1 MLRTTGSG
9 GQRRGSCCER
19 GMMSASAA
27 LRGAVWRQGLAR
39 AGKRPAAAAAAGS
52 MPAAVLL
59 GSSHR
64 PCAFAANM
72 QRRASFSS
80 QPRSARLP
88 VWEGSACHM
97 GRALRSVGW
106 RPSCC
111 CYYCCYC
118 DDDSDDGDGDD
129 NHRCCVL
136 FSPGCRVDPNVVPPP
151 QPASTPLPPLRRPLP
166 PAPSTPAVQPPHEV
180 RC

>member
-1 MLRTTGSG
+1 MLRTTGLG

-88 VWEGSACHM
+88 VWEGSACRV

-111 CYYCCYC
+111 CYCCCYC
-118 DDDSDDGDGDD
+118 DDDSDDGDGDGDD

-136 FSPGCRVDPNVVPPP
+136 FSPPAAGWTRV
-151 QPASTPLPPLRRPLP
+151 SCLLLSP
-166 PAPSTPAVQPPHEV
+166 PARPCPP
-180 RC
+180 